1 MILSESPVLENS
13 TPGLMSGGEETWL
26 RLRLRH
32 RHRAKAAGNSY
43 SLGPTA
49 GRASPRLYNA
59 QAPSRKAP
67 GRPRK
72 FPFDE
77 YGLEATPQQ
86 IAEALFGKPRPLT
99 GDEHAPDR
107 HSTPLTRAA
116 PQSTSAAAA
125 MSVPATP
132 KRRCGRPLEY
142 PFDKHGL
149 DATPDQIA
157 RAILRGGRQQGNKPR
172 AQPK

>member
-1 MILSESPVLENS
+1 MNVQ
-13 TPGLMSGGEETWL
+13 M
-26 RLRLRH
+26 
-32 RHRAKAAGNSY
+32 
-43 SLGPTA
+43 PT
-49 GRASPRLYNA
+49 GDP
-59 QAPSRKAP
+59 P

-77 YGLEATPQQ
+77 HGLDATPQQ
-86 IAEALFGKPRPLT
+86 IAEALFGRTLPLT
-99 GDEHAPDR
+99 GDEHASDR
-107 HSTPLTRAA
+107 HSTPLTHAA
-116 PQSTSAAAA
+116 PKSTSAAAA

-132 KRRCGRPLEY
+132 KRWCGRPLEY

-157 RAILRGGRQQGNKPR
+157 RAILRGGRQKGNKPR